1 MKNKRLVYGTLA
13 VCLLA
18 LFLNASAV
26 LGIGNE
32 TRLLSSNPGS
42 RKERVPVGVLL
53 PFSGQYSRMS
63 ENIFRVIQMIAEEVN
78 KHGGIGG
85 RKVVLVKGDTRAWT
99 ARWIL
104 TTMATS
110 LPLMRFDRCERAS
123 GGPYQL

>member
-1 MKNKRLVYGTLA
+1 MKSKRLVYGTLA

-32 TRLLSSNPGS
+32 TRLLSSSPGS
-42 RKERVPVGVLL
+42 RQERVPVGVLL

-78 KHGGIGG
+78 KQGGIGG
-85 RKVVLVKGDTRAWT
+85 GN
-99 ARWIL
+99 
-104 TTMATS
+104 
-110 LPLMRFDRCERAS
+110 
-123 GGPYQL
+123 